1 MNSTLLETA
10 KKLPLAERVE
20 LAEVLWETIAAEG
33 YEPERELQ
41 STGTSDRPT
50 RLEFSMAPDAPAVHQ
65 PWRLP
70 IMHEHIPLEPRSRRS
85 RA

>member
-1 MNSTLLETA
+1 
-10 KKLPLAERVE
+10 
-20 LAEVLWETIAAEG
+20 
-33 YEPERELQ
+33 
-41 STGTSDRPT
+41 
-50 RLEFSMAPDAPAVHQ
+50 LEFSMAPDAPAVHQ